1 MEENKLGQSVQGI
14 VKVDGSDVTQ
24 SQTRALTREERMK
37 MQKTTPQGAE
47 LALCDISGSMAGPAK
62 DGRRCIDCLRDAM
75 APLVGQVHVLA
86 FESQVHEVDADLI
99 PEPMGGT
106 DLTRALDRALQLKPK
121 AVLVVSDGEPNNRD
135 TALEAA
141 RMIVAQLKIRIN
153 VIYIGPDD
161 TSAKDFMKE
170 LAKIGH
176 GRYKEFD
183 IAVNNPLLLGQ
194 KVKGM
199 LALPAPKGAINL

>member
-1 MEENKLGQSVQGI
+1 MEATIVEDSKLGQSVQGI
-14 VKVDGSDVTQ
+14 VKVDGSNVAE
-24 SQTRALTREERMK
+24 SQTKALTREERMK

-47 LALCDISGSMAGPAK
+47 IAACDISGSMAGPAK
-62 DGRRCIDCLRDAM
+62 DGRRCIDC
-75 APLVGQVHVLA
+75 
-86 FESQVHEVDADLI
+86 DLI

-106 DLTRALDRALQLKPK
+106 DLTKCLEKALTLKPK
-121 AVLVVSDGEPNNRD
+121 ALLVVSDGEPNNRD

-199 LALPAPKGAINL
+199 LALPAPKGSINL